1 MWVTPSC
8 LQFFGQKYTP
18 FLGHFFTQL
27 LADMADDAPAQA
39 EANLAARA
47 AALKARKPGRPDID
61 VVVQLEWVNPKKKR
75 NSIQFCKPVEWFR
88 KNSKKC
94 SGC

>member
-1 MWVTPSC
+1 
-8 LQFFGQKYTP
+8 
-18 FLGHFFTQL
+18 
-27 LADMADDAPAQA
+27 MADDAPAQA

-61 VVVQLEWVNPKKKR
+61 VVVQLEWVNPKKNETAPNFAKQ
-75 NSIQFCKPVEWFR
+75 SSGFEK
-88 KNSKKC
+88 KTAKKC